1 MTIKS
6 KIYLT
11 KNPKMVSLSYNVDEK
26 KWQKSFPLF
35 KKYISESVI
44 ETIKAVK
51 VNLSENSEISFLLTS
66 DKKIQ
71 KLNSKYRNKN
81 LPTNVLSFPMM
92 KKINGVMLIGDIAI
106 SNEKILK
113 ESKNLKTNKYSY
125 LSKITIHGVL
135 HLLGFDHQTEKEF
148 QIMDQ
153 YEKKILKKLQ

>member
-1 MTIKS
+1 
-6 KIYLT
+6 
-11 KNPKMVSLSYNVDEK
+11 MVSLSYNVDDK

-35 KKYISESVI
+35 KKYISKSVI
-44 ETIKAVK
+44 ETIKTVK

-81 LPTNVLSFPMM
+81 LSTNVLSFPMM

-113 ESKNLKTNKYSY
+113 ESKNFKTNKYSY
-125 LSKITIHGVL
+125 LSKITVHGVL
-135 HLLGFDHQTEKEF
+135 HLLGFDHQTDKEF
-148 QIMDQ
+148 QIMNR
-153 YEKKILKKLQ
+153 YEKNILKKLQ

>member
-1 MTIKS
+1 
-6 KIYLT
+6 
-11 KNPKMVSLSYNVDEK
+11 MVSLSYNVDDK
-26 KWQKSFPLF
+26 NWQKSFPLF
-35 KKYISESVI
+35 KKYISKSVI
-44 ETIKAVK
+44 ETIKTVK
-51 VNLSENSEISFLLTS
+51 INLSENSEINFLLTS

-125 LSKITIHGVL
+125 LSKIAIHGVL

-148 QIMDQ
+148 KIMDQ
-153 YEKKILKKLQ
+153 YEKKILKKLR

>member
-1 MTIKS
+1 
-6 KIYLT
+6 
-11 KNPKMVSLSYNVDEK
+11 MVSLNYNVEDK
-26 KWQKSFPLF
+26 KWQKLLPFF
-35 KKYISESVI
+35 KKYISRSVI
-44 ETIKAVK
+44 ETIKTVK
-51 VNLSENSEISFLLTS
+51 DNLKENSEISFLLTS

-71 KLNSKYRNKN
+71 KLNFEYRNKN

-113 ESKNLKTNKYSY
+113 ESKNFKTNKYSY

-148 QIMDQ
+148 QIMDY
-153 YEKKILKKLQ
+153 YEKKILKKITEKK

>member
-1 MTIKS
+1 
-6 KIYLT
+6 
-11 KNPKMVSLSYNVDEK
+11 MVSLSYNIDDK

-35 KKYISESVI
+35 KKYISKSVN
-44 ETIKAVK
+44 ETIKTVN
-51 VNLSENSEISFLLTS
+51 VNLIENSEISFLLTS

-81 LPTNVLSFPMM
+81 LSTNVLSFPMM

-113 ESKNLKTNKYSY
+113 ESKNFKTNKYSY
-125 LSKITIHGVL
+125 LSKITVHGVL
-135 HLLGFDHQTEKEF
+135 HLLGFDHQTDKEF
-148 QIMDQ
+148 QIMDR

>member
-1 MTIKS
+1 
-6 KIYLT
+6 
-11 KNPKMVSLSYNVDEK
+11 MVSLNYNVDDK

-35 KKYISESVI
+35 KKYISKSAI
-44 ETIKAVK
+44 ETIKTVK

-81 LPTNVLSFPMM
+81 LSTNVLSFPMM

-106 SNEKILK
+106 SNEKILN
-113 ESKNLKTNKYSY
+113 ESKNFKTNKYSY

-135 HLLGFDHQTEKEF
+135 HLLGFDHQTDKEF
-148 QIMDQ
+148 QIMDR

>member
-1 MTIKS
+1 
-6 KIYLT
+6 
-11 KNPKMVSLSYNVDEK
+11 MVSLSYNVDDK

-35 KKYISESVI
+35 KKYISKSVI
-44 ETIKAVK
+44 ETIKTVK

-81 LPTNVLSFPMM
+81 LSTNVLSFPMM

-113 ESKNLKTNKYSY
+113 ESKNFKTNKYSY
-125 LSKITIHGVL
+125 LSKITVHGVL
-135 HLLGFDHQTEKEF
+135 HLLGFDHQTDKEF
-148 QIMDQ
+148 QIMNR
-153 YEKKILKKLQ
+153 YEKNILKKIQ

>member
-1 MTIKS
+1 
-6 KIYLT
+6 
-11 KNPKMVSLSYNVDEK
+11 MVSLSYNVDDK
-26 KWQKSFPLF
+26 KWQESFPLF
-35 KKYISESVI
+35 KKYISKSVI
-44 ETIKAVK
+44 ETIKTVK
-51 VNLSENSEISFLLTS
+51 INLSENSEINFLLTS

-81 LPTNVLSFPMM
+81 FPTNVLSFPMM

-148 QIMDQ
+148 QKMDK
-153 YEKKILKKLQ
+153 YEKKIFKKL

>member
-1 MTIKS
+1 
-6 KIYLT
+6 
-11 KNPKMVSLSYNVDEK
+11 MVSLRYNVDDK

-44 ETIKAVK
+44 ETIKTVK
-51 VNLSENSEISFLLTS
+51 INLSEKSEINFLLTS

-81 LPTNVLSFPMM
+81 LSTNVLSFPMM

-106 SNEKILK
+106 SSEKILK

-148 QIMDQ
+148 QKMDK
-153 YEKKILKKLQ
+153 YEKKIFKKL

>member
-1 MTIKS
+1 
-6 KIYLT
+6 
-11 KNPKMVSLSYNVDEK
+11 MVSLSYNVDDK

-35 KKYISESVI
+35 KKYISKSVI
-44 ETIKAVK
+44 ETIKTVK

-81 LPTNVLSFPMM
+81 FSTNVLSFPMM

-113 ESKNLKTNKYSY
+113 ESKNFKTNKYSY
-125 LSKITIHGVL
+125 LSKITVHGVL
-135 HLLGFDHQTEKEF
+135 HLLGFDHQTDKEF
-148 QIMDQ
+148 QIMNR
-153 YEKKILKKLQ
+153 YEKNILKKLQ

>member
-1 MTIKS
+1 
-6 KIYLT
+6 
-11 KNPKMVSLSYNVDEK
+11 MVSLSYNVDDK

-35 KKYISESVI
+35 KKYISKSVI
-44 ETIKAVK
+44 ETIKTVK

-81 LPTNVLSFPMM
+81 LSTNVLSFPMM

-113 ESKNLKTNKYSY
+113 ESKNFKTNKYSY

-135 HLLGFDHQTEKEF
+135 HLFGFDHQTNKEF
-148 QIMDQ
+148 QIMNK
-153 YEKKILKKLQ
+153 YEKKILKRIK

>member
-1 MTIKS
+1 M
-6 KIYLT
+6 L
-11 KNPKMVSLSYNVDEK
+11 SLSYNVDDK

-35 KKYISESVI
+35 KKHISKSVI
-44 ETIKAVK
+44 ETIKTVK
-51 VNLSENSEISFLLTS
+51 INLSENSEINFLLTS

>member
-1 MTIKS
+1 
-6 KIYLT
+6 
-11 KNPKMVSLSYNVDEK
+11 MVSLSYNIDDK
-26 KWQKSFPLF
+26 KWQESFPLF
-35 KKYISESVI
+35 KKYISKSVI
-44 ETIKAVK
+44 ETIKTVK

-81 LPTNVLSFPMM
+81 LSTNVLSFPMM

-113 ESKNLKTNKYSY
+113 ESKNFKTNKYSY

-148 QIMDQ
+148 QKMDK
-153 YEKKILKKLQ
+153 YEKKIFKKL

>member
-1 MTIKS
+1 MI
-6 KIYLT
+6 
-11 KNPKMVSLSYNVDEK
+11 SLSYNVDDK

-35 KKYISESVI
+35 KKYISKSVI
-44 ETIKAVK
+44 ETIKTVK

-81 LPTNVLSFPMM
+81 LSTNVLSFPMM

-113 ESKNLKTNKYSY
+113 ESKNFKTNKYSY
-125 LSKITIHGVL
+125 LSKITVHGVL
-135 HLLGFDHQTEKEF
+135 HLLGFDHQTDKEF
-148 QIMDQ
+148 QIMNR
-153 YEKKILKKLQ
+153 YEKNILKKLQ